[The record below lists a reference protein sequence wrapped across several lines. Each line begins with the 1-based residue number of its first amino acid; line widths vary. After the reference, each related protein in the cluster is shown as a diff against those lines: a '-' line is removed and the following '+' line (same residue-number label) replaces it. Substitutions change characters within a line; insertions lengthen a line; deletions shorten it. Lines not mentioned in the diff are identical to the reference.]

1 MAIHMK
7 KVLFITTGVITL
19 VVFAGIFAL
28 MLNIERYKP
37 QIETTASTALGMD
50 VRIKGR
56 MRMAIFPGFGL
67 TLKDVNVKNK
77 GLNVVTVENM
87 RLGLK
92 LIPFARSEIK
102 ITRLELVKPVFSLVR
117 SKNEMFNLEKSGHR
131 LWEKLLAVKKIS
143 ISQGSLVYTD
153 ETSSKKIEVVDLD
166 LSIRNLFSSGTD
178 SSEPFKNISFN
189 GDIRCKI
196 LKIYN
201 FTLINL
207 VMRAAGEKGILDIN
221 PVSMNIFGGTGN
233 GSIHVDVTGPS
244 PHYRVIYT
252 LNRVRIEELLQQYLL
267 KKILQKTVEGPID
280 FSADLTAMG
289 KSADEVKRS
298 LNGNL
303 SLNGENLMLRDIDID
318 ALIMKYERSQ
328 NFNLVDVG
336 AFLLAGP
343 FGPVLTKSYNFISLY
358 EESQGE
364 KGIIRK
370 LVSVWKVKNGIAEA
384 LDVALASKKQRIAMK
399 GGLNFI
405 NERFVDVTVAVLDKR
420 GCAVYSE
427 KVHGH
432 FRNPQIEKENIF
444 KSIAGSVLNPL
455 EDAWEFIQS
464 GECTVFY
471 SGSVAQPDLR
481 NPSSQMESIPKER
494 VSQDMKN

>member
-1 MAIHMK
+1 MALHKK

-19 VVFAGIFAL
+19 VVFGGILAL
-28 MLNIERYKP
+28 LLNIKAFKP
-37 QIETTASTALGMD
+37 QIEAAASTALGMD

-56 MRMAIFPGFGL
+56 MGIALFPGLGL
-67 TLKDVNVKNK
+67 SLKDVNVRNRE
-77 GLNVVTVENM
+77 LDVVTIEKV
-87 RLGLK
+87 RIGLK
-92 LIPFARSEIK
+92 LIPLARFEIK
-102 ITRLELVKPVFSLVR
+102 IIQVGLVKPVFSIVR
-117 SKNEMFNLEKSGHR
+117 SKNGMFNFERPGPT

-143 ISQGSLVYTD
+143 FSQGSLVYTD
-153 ETSSKKIEVVDLD
+153 ETSGEKIEVGDLD

-178 SSEPFKNISFN
+178 RSEPFKSISFT
-189 GDIRCKI
+189 GDTRCKI

-201 FTLINL
+201 FTLMNL

-233 GSIHVDVTGPS
+233 GSIHLDLTGPS

-252 LNRVRIEELLQQYLL
+252 LNRVRIEELLQQYSL
-267 KKILQKTVEGPID
+267 KENPQKTIEGLIN

-289 KSADEVKRS
+289 KGADEVKQS

-303 SLNGENLMLRDIDID
+303 SLNGETLMLYNIDID

-343 FGPVLTKSYNFISLY
+343 FGPLLTKSYNFASLY
-358 EESQGE
+358 EESQGG

-384 LDVALASKKQRIAMK
+384 RDVALASKKQRIAMK

-405 NERFVDVTVAVLDKR
+405 NERFVDVTIAVLDKR
-420 GCAVYSE
+420 GCSVYSE
-427 KVHGH
+427 KVHGP
-432 FRNPQIEKENIF
+432 FRKPQIEKKSIF
-444 KSIAGSVLNPL
+444 KSITGSVLNPI
-455 EDAWEFIQS
+455 EDAWKFIQ
-464 GECTVFY
+464 GEECTVFY
-471 SGSVAQPDLR
+471 SGSVAQP
-481 NPSSQMESIPKER
+481 EG
-494 VSQDMKN
+494 